1 MIDPEFKKLAD
12 MPTKINSDIASPND
26 DYQID
31 SDVANIIMLGRI
43 YDLML
48 VIAQKVNPEDA
59 EQMLRLHSGGKLYG
73 PPPFWGD
80 YTTDE

>member
-1 MIDPEFKKLAD
+1 MTSMNDE
-12 MPTKINSDIASPND
+12 TNSDNAD
-26 DYQID
+26 DKTINID
-31 SDVANIIMLGRI
+31 SDVAILIGLSRI

-48 VIAQKVNPEDA
+48 VIAQKVNPEDT
-59 EQMLRLHSGGKLYG
+59 EQMLRLHSEGKLYG

>member
-1 MIDPEFKKLAD
+1 MIDPNED
-12 MPTKINSDIASPND
+12 MPTKINSDIEDEFPNN
-26 DYQID
+26 YQID
-31 SDVANIIMLGRI
+31 ADVANIVMLGRI

>member
-1 MIDPEFKKLAD
+1 MTEQ
-12 MPTKINSDIASPND
+12 TNSYIED
-26 DYQID
+26 DEVIQMD
-31 SDVANIIMLGRI
+31 SDVAILIGLSRI

-80 YTTDE
+80 YTTNE